1 MGRKVLVVD
10 DSPTI
15 IKFVAFSLKSNG
27 FEVISAADGMDAL
40 EKLSHLEA
48 GVDLVITDL
57 NMPNVDGYELIA
69 TLRQNPRFRQLPIII
84 LSSEESEQDK
94 AKGRQAGADA
104 YLVKPFKS
112 AALLATVGKLLGN
125 RTPQTNHTTR

>member
-69 TLRQNPRFRQLPIII
+69 TLRQNPRFRKLPIII
-84 LSSEESEQDK
+84 LSSEQSEQDK
-94 AKGRQAGADA
+94 VKGRQAGADA

-112 AALLATVGKLLGN
+112 TALLETIGKLLGN
-125 RTPQTNHTTR
+125 RTPQTSHTTR

>member
-69 TLRQNPRFRQLPIII
+69 TLRQNPRFRKLPIII

-94 AKGRQAGADA
+94 VKGRQAGADA

-112 AALLATVGKLLGN
+112 IALLETIGKLLGN
-125 RTPQTNHTTR
+125 RTPQTSHTTR